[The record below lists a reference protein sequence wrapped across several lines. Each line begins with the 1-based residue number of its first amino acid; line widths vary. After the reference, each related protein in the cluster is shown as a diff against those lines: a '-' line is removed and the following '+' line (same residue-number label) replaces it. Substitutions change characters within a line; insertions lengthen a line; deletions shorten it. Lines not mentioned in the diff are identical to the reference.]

1 MKNLHL
7 LLFMLFACIPAVDLL
22 SQDVRH
28 VDIPPFK
35 KVSVSSGIDLFLS
48 PASKVGLTIKG
59 EKNLISKVHCEVVG
73 DHLTISMQGTFSWF
87 SNKAIEVYLDYTE
100 LDFLL
105 ASAGS
110 DVRSESVLT
119 APMLEV
125 KGSSGSDIYLMLDVQ
140 MLKVSLSSGSDGK
153 FKGRADELKANIS
166 SGSDLEAF
174 DLKVRKATIDA
185 SGGADAEV
193 FVTAELKANASGGSD
208 IQYKGSPV
216 IKDVN
221 SSGGGDVTG
230 Y

>member
-7 LLFMLFACIPAVDLL
+7 LLFVLVVGMPSVGLF

-35 KVSVSSGIDLFLS
+35 KVSVTSGIDLFLS

-59 EKNLISKVHCEVVG
+59 EKNMISKVQCEVDG

-87 SNKAIEVYLDYTE
+87 SNKTVQVYLDYTE
-100 LDFLL
+100 LDFLA

-125 KGSSGSDIYLMLDVQ
+125 KGTSGSDVYLMLDVQ

-153 FKGRADELKANIS
+153 FKGRADELKVNVS

-174 DLKVRKATIDA
+174 DLKARKAVVDA
-185 SGGADAEV
+185 SSGADADV
-193 FVTAELKANASGGSD
+193 FVTSELKANASGGSD
-208 IQYKGSPV
+208 IRYKGSPAV
-216 IKDVN
+216 KDVN